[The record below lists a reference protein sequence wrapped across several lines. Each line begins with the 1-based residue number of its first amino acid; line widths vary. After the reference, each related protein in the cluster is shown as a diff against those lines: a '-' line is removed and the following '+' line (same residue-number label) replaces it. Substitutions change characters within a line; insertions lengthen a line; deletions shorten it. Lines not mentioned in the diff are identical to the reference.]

1 MLNIIFGREN
11 VPKELVPKV
20 VLDSRS
26 YFSLFKKPEWFEDPF
41 VKEFLK
47 SVDNTTVLFEEA
59 LKDYKGR
66 GISTTMISTG
76 EKTVCC
82 IYFDVDDRIFY
93 GASMGNNCLP
103 FLVRIAQK
111 KDITIFLEH
120 YADFARESFSLVDM
134 YCNGILLDQDKY
146 DDAFSNWSA
155 STCEEGFLDKL
166 DNCGL

>member
-66 GISTTMISTG
+66 GISTTMVSTG
-76 EKTVCC
+76 CKTLCC

-93 GASMGNNCLP
+93 GSAMGNNCLP

-120 YADFARESFSLVDM
+120 YADFPRESFSLVDM

-146 DDAFSNWSA
+146 DDAFSNWNA
-155 STCEEGFLDKL
+155 STCEEGFFEKL

>member
-76 EKTVCC
+76 CKTLCC

-93 GASMGNNCLP
+93 GSAMGNNCLP

-120 YADFARESFSLVDM
+120 YADFPRESFSLVDM
-134 YCNGILLDQDKY
+134 YCNGILLDQDKSV
-146 DDAFSNWSA
+146 DAFSDWSA
-155 STCEEGFLDKL
+155 SSCVEGFFVKL
-166 DNCGL
+166 DNC